1 MALAGAGWRV
11 ALTSCAST
19 PNACK
24 LGELA
29 EQRED
34 FDEAVVAYAQAQ
46 VADPD
51 DKDAALAL
59 KRAKLR
65 ASAQHYAKGRRLSGA
80 GTYEEALV
88 EFQMAL
94 ELNPANADA
103 EAAVRETRTALR
115 TKMAVRKDGITQL
128 ESVISRAR
136 ALPPQGRELP
146 EVTLPDSL
154 VFREAGSRD
163 VLTSLARFAGISL
176 VFDPQFRSVPLSI
189 DLRGSS
195 LPAALDAIGRA
206 TGTFWRVTAPA
217 TVTIVPDTAAKRR
230 EYEEEVIR
238 TFYLSNADLK
248 ETLDLLRIVV
258 DARRLS
264 PITATN
270 AISIK
275 DTPERIEAAGR
286 LLTAIDKARAE
297 VVIDVELLEVDRT
310 RFKQYGIQIV
320 SPGNDIGIAGQVDIN
335 QPGTGVTLEQLTN
348 LGQGDVFFT
357 TLPGLYYRLLKQDTD
372 TRVLAN
378 PQLRTS
384 DGLPAQAKFGEEVPV
399 PQVTFAPI
407 ATGGVNQQ
415 PITSFTYRNVGV
427 NIDITPRTHHNDDVS
442 LAVKIEISSVAG
454 TGYSGLPT
462 FNTRS
467 ITTTIRLRD
476 GETNLLA
483 GLIRDS
489 ERTVLKGLPGLSDIP
504 VARQDLLE
512 QRTRDPADR
521 RRADAH
527 AAHHPRARPR
537 RGGSAAVP
545 GRSQWRPRV
554 GQLRRADGHAA
565 PAPPHAAT
573 RRRRRTARAVVP
585 AVADDSRAAHP
596 ADAAAAHAA
605 SAADSTEVGT
615 LSERPC
621 GASESAPTLNPLSR
635 RRRRGRSGA
644 PPPARSRA
652 RRSRAGPTT
661 LSPSAARAAAIRA
674 IPERRSLVSRW
685 RPRSGVG
692 PVTTMR
698 CESQRKM
705 SARMPLSCSRANRR
719 NSYIQ
724 SWISVRPCA
733 WVASTVNRLTMSL
746 GNPGH
751 RPVTRRPMATQGPGL
766 TCTPLPVRSQGTCIR
781 CSTLTMGSR
790 SSGSAPRTSI
800 APRVTAAIT
809 AHVPASM

>member
-1 MALAGAGWRV
+1 VRVTLAALLAGAL
-11 ALTSCAST
+11 ASCAST
-19 PNACK
+19 PNA
-24 LGELA
+24 LRVGELA
-29 EQRED
+29 EKRED
-34 FDEAVVAYAQAQ
+34 FDQAVVAYAQAQ

-51 DKDAALAL
+51 DRDAALSL
-59 KRAKLR
+59 RRAKLR

-80 GTYEEALV
+80 GNYEEALV
-88 EFQMAL
+88 EFQLAL
-94 ELNPANADA
+94 ELNPVNGDA
-103 EAAVRETRTALR
+103 ETAVRETRTVLR
-115 TKMAVRKDGITQL
+115 TKMAIRKDGITQL

-146 EVTLPDSL
+146 DVTLPDSL

-189 DLRGSS
+189 DLRGAS

-206 TGTFWRVTAPA
+206 TGAFWRVTAPA
-217 TVTIVPDTAAKRR
+217 TVTVVPDTAAKRR

-264 PITATN
+264 PISATN

-286 LLTAIDKARAE
+286 LLAAIDKARAE

-335 QPGTGVTLEQLTN
+335 QVDGITLEQLTN
-348 LGQGDVFFT
+348 LGKGDVFFT
-357 TLPGLYYRLLKQDTD
+357 NLPGLYYRLLKQDTD

-442 LAVKIEISSVAG
+442 LAVKIEVSSVAG

-489 ERTVLKGLPGLSDIP
+489 ERTILKGLPGLSDIP
-504 VARQDLLE
+504 VLGKIFSSNERETQQTDVVLMLTPRIIRVLDLVEEDL
-512 QRTRDPADR
+512 
-521 RRADAH
+521 
-527 AAHHPRARPR
+527 RPFL
-537 RGGSAAVP
+537 A
-545 GRSQWRPRV
+545 
-554 GQLRRADGHAA
+554 
-565 PAPPHAAT
+565 
-573 RRRRRTARAVVP
+573 
-585 AVADDSRAAHP
+585 
-596 ADAAAAHAA
+596 
-605 SAADSTEVGT
+605 
-615 LSERPC
+615 
-621 GASESAPTLNPLSR
+621 
-635 RRRRGRSGA
+635 GRSGGPASTSFDA
-644 PPPARSRA
+644 PTVTPLPLRPTPPDGDGAQPGQSF
-652 RRSRAGPTT
+652 PQ
-661 LSPSAARAAAIRA
+661 LPA
-674 IPERRSLVSRW
+674 IPE
-685 RPRSGVG
+685 
-692 PVTTMR
+692 
-698 CESQRKM
+698 QR
-705 SARMPLSCSRANRR
+705 A
-719 NSYIQ
+719 
-724 SWISVRPCA
+724 
-733 WVASTVNRLTMSL
+733 
-746 GNPGH
+746 
-751 RPVTRRPMATQGPGL
+751 
-766 TCTPLPVRSQGTCIR
+766 LP
-781 CSTLTMGSR
+781 
-790 SSGSAPRTSI
+790 PRTLPPPPVP
-800 APRVTAAIT
+800 PR
-809 AHVPASM
+809 